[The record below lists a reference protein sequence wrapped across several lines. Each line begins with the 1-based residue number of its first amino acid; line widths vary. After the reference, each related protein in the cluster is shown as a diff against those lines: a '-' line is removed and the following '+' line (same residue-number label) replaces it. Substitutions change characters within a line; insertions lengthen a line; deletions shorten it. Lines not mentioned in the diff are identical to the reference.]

1 MFRNLKP
8 DINCADIYTLDT
20 ESLRRGGVRGLFF
33 DIDNTMEP
41 YSTPKPGARLSEWLE
56 GLTAEGFVI
65 GILSNA
71 RQERIAKFVGGFP
84 PELRDR
90 ILYVYKAA
98 KPLKKGFR
106 KLLAD
111 AGLRAEEGAMIG
123 DQLFTDIW
131 GGNRAGLTTVL
142 VTPIDPSI
150 EPPFVRFKRIF
161 EKPFIR
167 NERKQS

>member
-1 MFRNLKP
+1 
-8 DINCADIYTLDT
+8 
-20 ESLRRGGVRGLFF
+20 
-33 DIDNTMEP
+33 
-41 YSTPKPGARLSEWLE
+41 
-56 GLTAEGFVI
+56 
-65 GILSNA
+65 
-71 RQERIAKFVGGFP
+71 
-84 PELRDR
+84 
-90 ILYVYKAA
+90 
-98 KPLKKGFR
+98 
-106 KLLAD
+106 
-111 AGLRAEEGAMIG
+111 MIG

>member
-1 MFRNLKP
+1 MFRKLKP
-8 DINCADIYTLDT
+8 DIKCGSIYELDT
-20 ESLRRGGVRGLFF
+20 ESLRRRGVRGLFF

-41 YSTPKPGARLSEWLE
+41 YSTPLPSEKLAKWLE
-56 GLTAEGFVI
+56 GLTAAGFVI

-71 RQERIAKFVGGFP
+71 KQARIAKFVDGFP

-106 KLLAD
+106 KLLAY
-111 AGLRAEEGAMIG
+111 AGLDANEGAMIG
-123 DQLFTDIW
+123 DQLYTDIW
-131 GGNRAGLTTVL
+131 GGNRAGLTTIL
-142 VTPIDPSI
+142 VPPIDPSI

-161 EKPFIR
+161 EKPFL
-167 NERKQS
+167 

>member
-1 MFRNLKP
+1 MFRKLKP
-8 DINCADIYTLDT
+8 DIKCASIYELDT

-41 YSTPKPGARLSEWLE
+41 YSTPLPSEKLTEWLR
-56 GLTAEGFVI
+56 GLTAEGFAV

-71 RQERIAKFVGGFP
+71 RQARIAKFVDGFP

-106 KLLAD
+106 KLLAY
-111 AGLRAEEGAMIG
+111 AGLDANEGAMIG
-123 DQLFTDIW
+123 DQLYTDIW
-131 GGNRAGLTTVL
+131 GGNRAGLTTIL
-142 VTPIDPSI
+142 VPPIDPSI

-161 EKPFIR
+161 EKPFL
-167 NERKQS
+167 